1 MESEGLAAATTG
13 SALSSAF
20 ATEGSATRPRLA
32 RLTPVLVAAVGFAGY
47 AGWALLR
54 HAEFQ
59 TGGYDLG
66 IFEQAVRSYTEG
78 RSPVSD
84 LIAPGYLLPGDHFHP
99 ILVVLVPFYA
109 LWRGPETLLVVQSLL
124 LATSAIPVTRCAIR
138 QLGQRCGTVTGV
150 GYVLSYGL
158 LTAASFDFHEICFAV
173 PLVALCGEHL
183 LSGRWNAAVLCALP
197 LILVKE
203 DLPVTVAAVGVYLVL
218 KRRLVLGSMTVLVGI
233 GTSALVVL
241 VVLPALSA
249 SGHYAFGD
257 KFDAAA
263 LGAGLLTKA
272 VTLLVLLAPTALLAV
287 CSPLAIL
294 ALPTLAWRFASSDT
308 LYWQTGF
315 HYDAVLVPII
325 FLAALDGL
333 GRLRARARLP
343 VITSGLVPVCASAMA
358 AWSVLHLVPKVP
370 QPLWTSAQIRLVND
384 ALARVPDGVLVAA
397 SNRLAPH
404 LTNRDTVMLF
414 PLSDRTRLPEWIVA
428 AKPFVPWPAPAA
440 QQQQQLTH
448 LADDGYRV
456 VVDDGVVEV
465 LRRAG

>member
-1 MESEGLAAATTG
+1 M
-13 SALSSAF
+13 
-20 ATEGSATRPRLA
+20 
-32 RLTPVLVAAVGFAGY
+32 LVAAVGFAGY

-233 GTSALVVL
+233 GTSA
-241 VVLPALSA
+241 
-249 SGHYAFGD
+249 FGARR
-257 KFDAAA
+257 AA
-263 LGAGLLTKA
+263 GAQRVRSLRVRRQVRRGCARCRTSHEGSDTPGA
-272 VTLLVLLAPTALLAV
+272 ARTDSVAGCLLAACDPG
-287 CSPLAIL
+287 
-294 ALPTLAWRFASSDT
+294 FADT
-308 LYWQTGF
+308 
-315 HYDAVLVPII
+315 
-325 FLAALDGL
+325 
-333 GRLRARARLP
+333 R
-343 VITSGLVPVCASAMA
+343 
-358 AWSVLHLVPKVP
+358 
-370 QPLWTSAQIRLVND
+370 
-384 ALARVPDGVLVAA
+384 
-397 SNRLAPH
+397 
-404 LTNRDTVMLF
+404 
-414 PLSDRTRLPEWIVA
+414 
-428 AKPFVPWPAPAA
+428 
-440 QQQQQLTH
+440 
-448 LADDGYRV
+448 
-456 VVDDGVVEV
+456 VEV
-465 LRRAG
+465 RVL